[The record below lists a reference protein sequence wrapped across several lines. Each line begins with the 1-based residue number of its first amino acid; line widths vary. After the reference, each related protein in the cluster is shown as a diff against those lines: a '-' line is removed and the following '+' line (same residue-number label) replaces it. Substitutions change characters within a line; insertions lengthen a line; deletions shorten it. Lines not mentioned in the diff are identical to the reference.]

1 MSDHEDETLAVSTS
15 QNAAVTGTI
24 TVSSRQNMSVAGT
37 LTVSASQNSTTAPAT
52 QAVPHSM
59 PKDIRMHAF
68 IADSDPNETGCKWKK
83 WRNELVTRFTYFRIA
98 NTQDRIDTLNIY
110 RGEQI

>member
-1 MSDHEDETLAVSTS
+1 
-15 QNAAVTGTI
+15 
-24 TVSSRQNMSVAGT
+24 
-37 LTVSASQNSTTAPAT
+37 
-52 QAVPHSM
+52 
-59 PKDIRMHAF
+59 MHAF